1 MEGILP
7 DENKRRREKS
17 FELIAISV
25 YGEEE
30 KELRV
35 VEAEI
40 VYVVM
45 GRAPYLWLG
54 PPCIFFHYHMCAFLF
69 VSILLLVAFKCG
81 DRWGLFVT

>member
-7 DENKRRREKS
+7 NENKRRREKS

-30 KELRV
+30 NELRV
-35 VEAEI
+35 VEAKI

-45 GRAPYLWLG
+45 GRALYL
-54 PPCIFFHYHMCAFLF
+54 
-69 VSILLLVAFKCG
+69 
-81 DRWGLFVT
+81 